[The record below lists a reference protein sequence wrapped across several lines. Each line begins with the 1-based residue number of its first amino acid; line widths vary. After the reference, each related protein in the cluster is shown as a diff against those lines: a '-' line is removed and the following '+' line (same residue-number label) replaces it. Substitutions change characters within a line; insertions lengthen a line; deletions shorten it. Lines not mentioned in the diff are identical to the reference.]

1 MTAPGP
7 ASSLAQLWVRN
18 LFSKREGRQ
27 NHQGVDD
34 QRWNYGGSIMRTAEL
49 RRDFLKAFWKE
60 LRVVW
65 PILSVLIFAQLGL
78 GMLIGLREGWAVSDA
93 TYFTFVTGLTIGY
106 GDLVPAHLGTRVMA
120 IMIGFSGSLLTGLIA
135 AVGVRALQG
144 ATGGE
149 AR

>member
-1 MTAPGP
+1 
-7 ASSLAQLWVRN
+7 
-18 LFSKREGRQ
+18 
-27 NHQGVDD
+27 
-34 QRWNYGGSIMRTAEL
+34 MRTAEL
-49 RRDFLKAFWKE
+49 RRDFLKALWKE

-65 PILSVLIFAQLGL
+65 PILSVLILAELGL
-78 GMLIGLREGWAVSDA
+78 GMLIGLREGWAISDS
-93 TYFTFVTGLTIGY
+93 TYFTFITGLTIGY